1 MTKSVEGAFPKPN
14 LKKQTSLPNLHCL
27 VMLVWSALKTLIISV
42 PHKGCVRKMGKVIP
56 KRKTIWAL
64 DEKG

>member
-1 MTKSVEGAFPKPN
+1 
-14 LKKQTSLPNLHCL
+14 
-27 VMLVWSALKTLIISV
+27 MLVWSALKTLIISV